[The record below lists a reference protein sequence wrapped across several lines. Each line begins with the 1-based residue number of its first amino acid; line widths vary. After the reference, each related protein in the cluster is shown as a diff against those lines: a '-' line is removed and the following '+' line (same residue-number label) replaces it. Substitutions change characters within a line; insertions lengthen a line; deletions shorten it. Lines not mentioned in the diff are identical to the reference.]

1 MERVELPLKP
11 EEDRRRK
18 ALRRE
23 SFWADT
29 DSLRPHPLHKQYS
42 VPMPK
47 EEYERLKESIRR
59 YGVRVPLTVWEGRIL
74 GGVHRW
80 RAAREL
86 GLKRVPVL
94 PLDVEDE
101 REAAVWIVRENLD
114 RRQLTPGQKAMLAKA
129 LYELEKERA
138 GLRQEATRRSR
149 DRGGKF
155 STTVDPQE
163 KGKAR
168 ERAAQQVGIS
178 GRTLEKAIKAVEKR
192 PELEEKLRRGEI
204 SVERAYRLAR
214 GQPDTKPRDRDRE
227 RKEEEK
233 PKGGRVPTV
242 GPQLEVTLPKQ
253 HFERLCALARQW
265 GLKEKELAS
274 HGLMEWLAAQTDRT
288 DPERGRK
295 EPQLCLRLPW
305 ERYRVLERLC
315 RPAGEP
321 VAYLARFIL
330 CSVALHP
337 EKYPELLAPVRVD

>member
-94 PLDVEDE
+94 PLDVKDE

-129 LYELEKERA
+129 LYELEREKAAERRA
-138 GLRQEATRRSR
+138 QAPGKPRGIKKTSECASLRTE
-149 DRGGKF
+149 RGR
-155 STTVDPQE
+155 
-163 KGKAR
+163 AA
-168 ERAAQQVGIS
+168 ERAAKQVGI
-178 GRTLEKAIKAVEKR
+178 GARTLEKAIQAVEKR

-204 SVERAYRLAR
+204 SVERAYRLAK
-214 GQPDTKPRDRDRE
+214 GQEQEAKA
-227 RKEEEK
+227 KSQ
-233 PKGGRVPTV
+233 PKAGGGRVPTV
-242 GPQLEVTLPKQ
+242 GPQLVVTLPPRSFALLEELSG
-253 HFERLCALARQW
+253 HF
-265 GLKEKELAS
+265 GLKPKELAS
-274 HGLMEWLAAQTDRT
+274 RGLREWIAAQAQGPRQ
-288 DPERGRK
+288 K
-295 EPQLCLRLPW
+295 EPQICLRLPL
-305 ERYRVLERLC
+305 RDYQVLEELSGPSRELAELC
-315 RPAGEP
+315 RG
-321 VAYLARFIL
+321 V
-330 CSVALHP
+330 
-337 EKYPELLAPVRVD
+337 LLAVARHPQKYRELWAPAAS